1 MRPRILIVNDDSLY
15 ASGIAH
21 LLDAVRDLGEI
32 LVVAPEN
39 PCSAKSHSIT
49 LDYINYKK
57 VEKWAGIES
66 YACSGTPADCVK
78 LALSKFYRDTLPDIC
93 LSGINHGP
101 NHTIATFYSGT
112 MAAAIEAHFYGVC
125 AVGFSYED
133 ICHDADFSQIKVEV
147 RGLVQKILT
156 LPDELKKSLLLNVN
170 IPFHSQDLPLRGVRV
185 VRQGRGQF
193 YDRLEKSA
201 QGYFPT
207 GWFENFEPKAED
219 TDFFALANRYIS
231 VVPLQI
237 DLTDYARKDLLK
249 KLWEEK

>member
-15 ASGIAH
+15 AEGIGH
-21 LLDAVRDLGEI
+21 LVESVKGLGEI
-32 LVVAPEN
+32 LVMAPDK
-39 PCSAKSHSIT
+39 PCSAKSHSIS
-49 LDYINYKK
+49 LDSINYKEVPRWDGVK
-57 VEKWAGIES
+57 S
-66 YACSGTPADCVK
+66 YACSGMPADCVK
-78 LALSKFYRDTLPDIC
+78 LALSLFYQEALPDLC

-112 MAAAIEAHFYGVC
+112 MAAAKEAYFYGIT

-133 ICHDADFSQIKVEV
+133 ICHDADFSQLKIWV
-147 RGLVQKILT
+147 RRLVQMILE
-156 LPDELKKSLLLNVN
+156 LPEENRSLLLNVN
-170 IPFHSQDLPLRGVRV
+170 IPFHSEQLPLRGIRI

-193 YDRLEKSA
+193 YDRLQKTEE
-201 QGYFPT
+201 GYYPT
-207 GWFENFEPKAED
+207 GWFENFEPDATD

-237 DLTDYARKDLLK
+237 DLTDYAHKDLLA